1 MYSSIATSQNGS
13 AKLADECDIS
23 HVLEGNPHPENS
35 TAFTAI
41 ALLTFIAIASCP
53 FTILLN
59 ALVIVAVNTKPRLKT
74 SSNILVGCLAV
85 TDVFMGLFAQPMYI
99 ACRTLNLHG
108 DTSDE
113 YCTLLR
119 LTRNIIR
126 LLAASSIHHV
136 FIMSFERYFAIKNV
150 LTYTAMPNK
159 TRKLLGASALA
170 WIASIVEAVLQAF
183 SIKVF
188 ITFTSISLSVILA
201 VIIFCQVGV
210 YSEARRHVKCIAAQ
224 QVSLEARKKFSK
236 EKKALKLTSC
246 VIAFLLLTFL
256 PLFFVRILMYTS
268 AITSVNVSNFSFN
281 AITLVVILNS
291 LINPIIYCV
300 RLRQFRV
307 AFVQILLR
315 KNHPQAE
322 QFEMRM
328 VRFVS
333 KNCTVKPEAG
343 HQMENTRNS
352 QGKQEINTGF

>member
-13 AKLADECDIS
+13 AKPADECDMS
-23 HVLEGNPHPENS
+23 HVLGGNLDPENS
-35 TAFTAI
+35 TAFIAI
-41 ALLTFIAIASCP
+41 ALLTVIAIASCP

-126 LLAASSIHHV
+126 LLAASSILHV
-136 FIMSFERYFAIKNV
+136 FIMSFERYYAIKNV
-150 LTYTAMPNK
+150 LTYTAMRNK
-159 TRKLLGASALA
+159 TRKLLGSSALA
-170 WIASIVEAVLQAF
+170 WIAAVAGAVLQAF

-188 ITFTSISLSVILA
+188 ITFTSISSLSVILA

-210 YSEARRHVKCIAAQ
+210 YSETRRHEKCIAAQ

-236 EKKALKLTSC
+236 EKKALKSTSC

-256 PLFFVRILMYTS
+256 PLFFVRILMFTS

-281 AITLVVILNS
+281 AITLVTILNS

-333 KNCTVKPEAG
+333 KNCTV
-343 HQMENTRNS
+343 
-352 QGKQEINTGF
+352 